1 MADFAY
7 AVHTDV
13 CTYLL
18 DESGVCLWVLSPN
31 PATARIVEAC
41 VGAQFV
47 ACSDSRVPGGLIGE
61 LIQGAGAL
69 FVTISKDT
77 GRPILLRTGPIRR
90 VQVRNAGDNAPA
102 APRLEVI
109 ADEDLIDPPTITK
122 PTAPRPRK
130 KSDSVRPPNM
140 RGAVRRKTEPE
151 EVSITL
157 QTYPSGPLL
166 ASRVVIPDE
175 EDGPKSERPPRFPG
189 EEAAPMP
196 LKTRRKK

>member
-18 DESGVCLWVLSPN
+18 DDSGVCLWVLSPN

-47 ACSDSRVPGGLIGE
+47 ACSDTRVPGGLVGE
-61 LIQGAGAL
+61 LVQGAGAL
-69 FVTISKDT
+69 FVTVSKET

-90 VQVRNAGDNAPA
+90 VQVRHAGDNLPPG
-102 APRLEVI
+102 PRLEVI
-109 ADEDLIDPPTITK
+109 ADEDLIDPPTVTK
-122 PTAPRPRK
+122 PTLPKPRK
-130 KSDSVRPPNM
+130 KGDSVLPPPPVPRPS
-140 RGAVRRKTEPE
+140 RRKLDPD

-157 QTYPSGPLL
+157 VTYPSGPL
-166 ASRVVIPDE
+166 IPKPSD
-175 EDGPKSERPPRFPG
+175 DAAPKSQRPSRIPG
-189 EEAAPMP
+189 EDAAPMP
-196 LKTRRKK
+196 LRTKRKKT